1 MQNDLVSISKIFTES
16 LYRIPD
22 YQRGYS
28 WGMRQLKEFWADLEQ
43 LDQGKNHYTGVLTLE
58 AVAESEYNQWED
70 DLWIIKSKRY
80 SPYFVVDGQQRL
92 TTIVV
97 FLQCVIERLAENEE
111 VNYTG
116 KNDIRK
122 KFVFESKDGGISRS
136 YIFGYQK
143 DNPSAEFLK
152 TDIFKEASEK
162 HRPPEDTIYTNNL
175 QVAKEYF
182 SEKLKGMA
190 LAEVEIFYTKVTQQL
205 LFNIYAMAD
214 DVDVFVA
221 FETMNNRGKPLSHL
235 EILKN
240 RLIYISTLFSADF
253 DEKTKLR
260 AVVNDCWA
268 AAYNYLGK
276 NKERPLVDNHFLLAH
291 FYLSFAESIIDKVDI
306 DRLNRQIWHYQRDDG
321 YKDYLLNEVFNVKN
335 LRPAADGSPPL
346 LTLKD
351 VYEYAHDLK
360 STVKTYYEIS
370 NPGDSKYTTDE
381 KVWLER
387 LRRISG
393 PEPTLLELAL
403 FLSEKKKDTRIKLLV
418 LFERL
423 LFLKS
428 ISPYIRSLE
437 SVNLTELAMK
447 VKSGKESALQAIEYF
462 EKLLTTILKEF
473 DFKNALREWVRRN
486 GYYGWNGV
494 KYFYFEYEE
503 YLKSLSKTGRDKL
516 IWSEFLQENYDHD
529 YTTIEHIYPQKAI
542 TDEWKNAFGSYSV
555 KERNIL
561 RNSLGNL
568 IPLSRPKNASLGR
581 KNFSDKKNN
590 VDDSVGYSYGCY
602 SENELALEETWA
614 AKQIVLRGV
623 RMLTFMEMR
632 WGVSLGNNKEKVSI
646 LGLEFCYPKEKG
658 LAAEVNK
665 LVF

>member
-1 MQNDLVSISKIFTES
+1 MQNDLISVSRIFTES

-28 WGMRQLKEFWADLEQ
+28 WGLRQLKEFWADIEQ
-43 LDQGKNHYTGVLTLE
+43 LELGKNHYTGVLTLE
-58 AVAESEYNQWED
+58 AVAESEYKTWDD
-70 DLWIIKSKRY
+70 DLWIIKAKRY

-97 FLQCVIERLAENEE
+97 FLQCVIERLGEKEE

-116 KNDIRK
+116 KDEIRK
-122 KFVFESKDGGISRS
+122 KFIFESKDGGISRS
-136 YIFGYQK
+136 YMFGYQK

-152 TDIFKEASEK
+152 TDVFKEASEK
-162 HRPPEDTIYTNNL
+162 HRPPEDTIYTYNL
-175 QVAKEYF
+175 QVAKDFF
-182 SEKLKGMA
+182 SEKLKDIP
-190 LAEVEIFYTKVTQQL
+190 LSEVELYFTKVTQQL
-205 LFNIYAMAD
+205 LFNIYAMSD
-214 DVDVFVA
+214 DIDVFVA

-240 RLIYISTLFSADF
+240 RLIYISTLFDADL
-253 DEKTKLR
+253 DEKVKLR

-276 NKERPLVDNHFLLAH
+276 NKNHPLPDNHFLLAH
-291 FYLSFAESIIDKVDI
+291 FYLSFGANIVGDGDTE
-306 DRLNRQIWHYQRDDG
+306 RLRSRIWRYQRDDG
-321 YKDYLLNEVFNVKN
+321 YKDYLLNDVFNVKN
-335 LRPAADGSPPL
+335 LRPSKDGGAPV

-351 VYEYAHDLK
+351 VYDYSHDLK

-370 NPGDSKYTTDE
+370 NPGDSKFSSEE

-387 LRRISG
+387 LRRLSG
-393 PEPTLLELAL
+393 AEPTLLELGL
-403 FLSEKKKDTRIKLLV
+403 FLSEKNKELRVKLLT

-428 ISPYIRSLE
+428 ISPYIRALD

-447 VKSGKESALQAIEYF
+447 MKTGKETASQVIDSF
-462 EKLLTTILKEF
+462 EKLLQATLKEV
-473 DFKNALREWVRRN
+473 DFKSALREWVKRN

-494 KYFYFEYEE
+494 KYFYFEYEQ
-503 YLKSLSKTGRDKL
+503 YLKGKSKTNRDKL
-516 IWSEFLQENYDHD
+516 LWDEFTQENFDHD

-542 TDEWKNAFGSYSV
+542 TDEWKAAFADYSV

-568 IPLSRPKNASLGR
+568 IPLSRPKNSSLGR
-581 KNFSDKKNN
+581 KNFSEKKNN
-590 VDDSVGYSYGCY
+590 TADYVGYAYGCY
-602 SENELALEETWA
+602 SENELALEDDWA
-614 AKQIVLRGV
+614 ARQIVLRGV
-623 RMLTFMEMR
+623 RMLSFMEER
-632 WGVSLGNNKEKVSI
+632 WAISLGSNKDKVI
-646 LGLEFCYPKEKG
+646 TLGLDFCYSKEKG
-658 LAAEVNK
+658 LATEVAK
-665 LVF
+665 VVL